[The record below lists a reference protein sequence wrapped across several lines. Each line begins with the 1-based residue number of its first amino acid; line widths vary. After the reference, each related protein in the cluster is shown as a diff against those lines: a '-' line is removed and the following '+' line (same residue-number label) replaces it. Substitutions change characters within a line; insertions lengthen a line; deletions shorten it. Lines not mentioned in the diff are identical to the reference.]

1 MALRVGM
8 HEAKTSFS
16 RLVAR
21 AEAGEEVIVQRSGTD
36 VARIVA
42 VPAPQPFEDSFG
54 IWKGQVHMG
63 DDFDDL
69 PPDVAAALGI
79 ID

>member
-1 MALRVGM
+1 MAVRVGM
-8 HEAKTSFS
+8 HEAKTNFS

-21 AEAGEEVIVQRSGTD
+21 AEAGEEVVVQRSGTD

-42 VPAPQPFEDSFG
+42 VPARRPFEEARG
-54 IWKGQVHMG
+54 IWKGQVHMA
-63 DDFDDL
+63 DDFDEL
-69 PPDVAAALGI
+69 PPDIARAFGM

>member
-1 MALRVGM
+1 M
-8 HEAKTSFS
+8 HEAKTNFS

-21 AEAGEEVIVQRSGTD
+21 AEAGEEVVVQRSGTD
-36 VARIVA
+36 VARIVP
-42 VPAPQPFEDSFG
+42 VSPPRPVEDAFG
-54 IWKGQVHMG
+54 LWKGQVRFG

-79 ID
+79 VD

>member
-1 MALRVGM
+1 M
-8 HEAKTSFS
+8 HDAKTNFS

-21 AEAGEEVIVQRSGTD
+21 AEAGEEIVVQRSGTD

-42 VPAPQPFEDSFG
+42 VSPPRPAEDSFG
-54 IWKGQVHMG
+54 LWRGQVHL
-63 DDFDDL
+63 DDQFDDL

-79 ID
+79 LD